1 MFVIS
6 IRPQPI
12 TTSLPI
18 LQHGKCAVIEWGI
31 ETQAANRICLF
42 KELESFTKRKA
53 DVFAGTERIAR
64 TNLLIYSMSV
74 DGADDLGG
82 RPSGATNRPSL
93 LRN

>member
-12 TTSLPI
+12 TTLPI

-42 KELESFTKRKA
+42 KELESFTN
-53 DVFAGTERIAR
+53 ERQMSLR
-64 TNLLIYSMSV
+64 EQSVLLAPTY
-74 DGADDLGG
+74 LFT
-82 RPSGATNRPSL
+82 P
-93 LRN
+93 